1 MKQKAK
7 PSFAELFALMRRRQS
22 IRKFADKALSEK
34 QILKIISAGVTA
46 PSSLNSQPW
55 KFVVLKSAAKKKR
68 LREIYTDARVKLK
81 LYEQDTSFVEKAT
94 PIVVVCEDNSYD
106 KIFSCAMAIQNM
118 FLAAEAMGL
127 GSLPSVTILLDMDSE
142 KELAELIGVSGKE
155 KIALVTYFGFKDE
168 KPERKPKKEV
178 KGLIVTDSL
187 Q

>member
-1 MKQKAK
+1 MYGKQKPR
-7 PSFAELFALMRRRQS
+7 PSFTELYDLMRQRQRIRRVNG
-22 IRKFADKALSEK
+22 KAPSEK

-127 GSLPSVTILLDMDSE
+127 GSLPSVTILLDRDSE

-168 KPERKPKKEV
+168 
-178 KGLIVTDSL
+178 
-187 Q
+187 